1 MTLKKP
7 GHALSKDFL
16 ETLMLIHVNVFRNK
30 QLPLPLNQY
39 VLLMFI
45 NTEGVIT
52 NSSASE
58 MLKISK
64 QQMSTVAERL
74 LEQGY
79 ISKNTDCHDRRRCLL
94 ELTEKGREIIRQQN
108 GYVRKKFE
116 DRLPKLSEDEQ
127 QQLSDAINCLKI
139 SIDRMFS

>member
-1 MTLKKP
+1 MTLADT

-45 NTEGVIT
+45 NTEGSIS

-64 QQMSTVAERL
+64 QQMSTIVERL
-74 LEQGY
+74 LAQGY
-79 ISKNTDCHDRRRCLL
+79 ISKDTDCRDRRRCLL
-94 ELTEKGREIIRQQN
+94 KLTEKGREIIRQQN
-108 GYVRKKFE
+108 EYVRKKFE
-116 DRLPKLSEDEQ
+116 ERLPKLQEEEQ
-127 QQLSDAINCLKI
+127 RQLSEAINCLKN

>member
-1 MTLKKP
+1 MTLADA

-45 NTEGVIT
+45 NTEGAIS

-64 QQMSTVAERL
+64 QQMSTIVERL
-74 LEQGY
+74 LAQGY
-79 ISKNTDCHDRRRCLL
+79 ISKDTDCRDRRRCLL
-94 ELTEKGREIIRQQN
+94 KLTEKGREIIRQQN
-108 GYVRKKFE
+108 EYVRKKFE
-116 DRLPKLSEDEQ
+116 ERLPKLQEEEQ
-127 QQLSDAINCLKI
+127 RQLSEAINCLKN

>member
-1 MTLKKP
+1 MTLADA
-7 GHALSKDFL
+7 GHALSKCFL

-45 NTEGVIT
+45 NTEGAIS

-64 QQMSTVAERL
+64 QQMSTIVERL
-74 LEQGY
+74 LAQGY
-79 ISKNTDCHDRRRCLL
+79 ISKDTDCRDRRRCLL

>member
-1 MTLKKP
+1 MTLKNP
-7 GHALSKDFL
+7 EHTLSKDFL

-45 NTEGVIT
+45 NTEGAIT

-79 ISKNTDCHDRRRCLL
+79 ISKNTDCRDRRRCLL

-108 GYVRKKFE
+108 EYVRKKFE
-116 DRLPKLSEDEQ
+116 DRLQKLSGEEQ
-127 QQLSDAINCLKI
+127 QQLSEAINCLKN

>member
-1 MTLKKP
+1 MTLKNP

-16 ETLMLIHVNVFRNK
+16 EALMLIHVNVFRNK

-45 NTEGVIT
+45 NTEGAIT

-79 ISKNTDCHDRRRCLL
+79 ISKNTDCRDRRRCLL

-108 GYVRKKFE
+108 EYVRKKFE
-116 DRLPKLSEDEQ
+116 DRLQKLSGEEQ
-127 QQLSDAINCLKI
+127 QQLSEAINCLKN

>member
-1 MTLKKP
+1 MTLADT

-45 NTEGVIT
+45 NTEGSIS

-64 QQMSTVAERL
+64 QQMSTIVERL
-74 LEQGY
+74 LAQGY
-79 ISKNTDCHDRRRCLL
+79 ISKDTDCRDRRRCLL
-94 ELTEKGREIIRQQN
+94 KLTEKGRDIIRQQN
-108 GYVRKKFE
+108 EYVRKKFE
-116 DRLPKLSEDEQ
+116 DRLPKLPKEEQ
-127 QQLSDAINCLKI
+127 LQLSEAINCLKN

>member
-1 MTLKKP
+1 MTLADT

-45 NTEGVIT
+45 NTEGAIT

-58 MLKISK
+58 ILKISK

-79 ISKNTDCHDRRRCLL
+79 ISKNTDCRDRRRCLL

-127 QQLSDAINCLKI
+127 QQLSEAINCLKI

>member
-1 MTLKKP
+1 MTLADT

-45 NTEGVIT
+45 NTEGAIS

-64 QQMSTVAERL
+64 QQMSTIVERL
-74 LEQGY
+74 LAQGY
-79 ISKNTDCHDRRRCLL
+79 ISKDTDCRDRRRCLL

-108 GYVRKKFE
+108 EYVRKKFE
-116 DRLPKLSEDEQ
+116 DRLPKL
-127 QQLSDAINCLKI
+127 
-139 SIDRMFS
+139 

>member
-1 MTLKKP
+1 MTLADT

-45 NTEGVIT
+45 NTEGAIS

-64 QQMSTVAERL
+64 QQMSTIVERL
-74 LEQGY
+74 LAQGY

-94 ELTEKGREIIRQQN
+94 ALTEKGREIIRHQN
-108 GYVRKKFE
+108 EYVRKKFE
-116 DRLPKLSEDEQ
+116 DRLPKLAEQ
-127 QQLSDAINCLKI
+127 EQRQLSEAINCLKI

>member
-1 MTLKKP
+1 MTLADT

-45 NTEGVIT
+45 NTEGAIT

-79 ISKNTDCHDRRRCLL
+79 ISKNTDCRDRRRCLL

-127 QQLSDAINCLKI
+127 QQLSEAINCLKI

>member
-1 MTLKKP
+1 MTLADT

-45 NTEGVIT
+45 NTEGAIT

-79 ISKNTDCHDRRRCLL
+79 ISKNTDCRDRRRCLL

>member
-1 MTLKKP
+1 MTLADT

-45 NTEGVIT
+45 NTEGAIS

-64 QQMSTVAERL
+64 QQMSTIVERL
-74 LEQGY
+74 LAQGY
-79 ISKNTDCHDRRRCLL
+79 ISKDTDCRDRRRCLL
-94 ELTEKGREIIRQQN
+94 KLTEKGREIIRQQN
-108 GYVRKKFE
+108 EYVRKKFE
-116 DRLPKLSEDEQ
+116 ERLPKLQEEEQ
-127 QQLSDAINCLKI
+127 RQLA
-139 SIDRMFS
+139 R

>member
-1 MTLKKP
+1 MTLADT
-7 GHALSKDFL
+7 GHALSNDFL

-45 NTEGVIT
+45 NTEGAIS

-64 QQMSTVAERL
+64 QQMSTIVERL
-74 LEQGY
+74 LAQGY
-79 ISKNTDCHDRRRCLL
+79 ISKDTDCRDRRRCLL
-94 ELTEKGREIIRQQN
+94 KLTEKGREIIRQQN
-108 GYVRKKFE
+108 EYVRKKFE
-116 DRLPKLSEDEQ
+116 ERLPKLQEEEQ
-127 QQLSDAINCLKI
+127 RQLSEAINCLKN

>member
-1 MTLKKP
+1 MTLKNP
-7 GHALSKDFL
+7 EHTLSKDFL

-45 NTEGVIT
+45 NTEGAIT

-127 QQLSDAINCLKI
+127 QQLSEAINCLKI

>member
-1 MTLKKP
+1 MTLKNP

-45 NTEGVIT
+45 NTEGAIT

-79 ISKNTDCHDRRRCLL
+79 ISKNTDCRDRRRCLL
-94 ELTEKGREIIRQQN
+94 ELTKKGREIIRQQN
-108 GYVRKKFE
+108 EYVRKKFE
-116 DRLPKLSEDEQ
+116 DRLQKLSGEEQ
-127 QQLSDAINCLKI
+127 QQLSEAINCLKN

>member
-1 MTLKKP
+1 MTLKNP
-7 GHALSKDFL
+7 GHALSTDFL

-45 NTEGVIT
+45 NTEGAIT

-79 ISKNTDCHDRRRCLL
+79 ISKNTDCRDRRRCLL

-127 QQLSDAINCLKI
+127 QQLSEAINCLKI

>member
-1 MTLKKP
+1 MNLKNP

-45 NTEGVIT
+45 NTEGAIT

-79 ISKNTDCHDRRRCLL
+79 ISKNTDCRDRRRCLL

-108 GYVRKKFE
+108 EYVRKKFE
-116 DRLPKLSEDEQ
+116 DRLQKLSGEEQ
-127 QQLSDAINCLKI
+127 QQLSEAINCLKN

>member
-1 MTLKKP
+1 MTLKTP
-7 GHALSKDFL
+7 EHTLSKDFL

-45 NTEGVIT
+45 NTEGAIT

-79 ISKNTDCHDRRRCLL
+79 ISKSTDCRDRRRCLL

>member
-1 MTLKKP
+1 MTLADT

-30 QLPLPLNQY
+30 QPPLPLNQY

-45 NTEGVIT
+45 NTEGAIT

-79 ISKNTDCHDRRRCLL
+79 ISKNTDCRDRRRCLL

-108 GYVRKKFE
+108 EYVRKKFE
-116 DRLPKLSEDEQ
+116 DRLPKLSENEQ

>member
-1 MTLKKP
+1 MNLKNP

-45 NTEGVIT
+45 NTEGAIS

-64 QQMSTVAERL
+64 QQMSTIVERL
-74 LEQGY
+74 LAQGY
-79 ISKNTDCHDRRRCLL
+79 ISKDTDCRDRRRCLL
-94 ELTEKGREIIRQQN
+94 KLTEKGRDIIRQQN
-108 GYVRKKFE
+108 EYVRKKFE
-116 DRLPKLSEDEQ
+116 ERLPKLQEEEQ
-127 QQLSDAINCLKI
+127 RQLSEAINCLKN

>member
-1 MTLKKP
+1 MTLADT

-45 NTEGVIT
+45 NTEGAIS

-64 QQMSTVAERL
+64 QQMSTIVERL
-74 LEQGY
+74 LAQGY
-79 ISKNTDCHDRRRCLL
+79 ISQDTDCRDRRRCLL

-108 GYVRKKFE
+108 EYVRKKFE
-116 DRLPKLSEDEQ
+116 DRLQKLSGEEQ
-127 QQLSDAINCLKI
+127 QQLSEAINCLKN

>member
-1 MTLKKP
+1 MTLKNP
-7 GHALSKDFL
+7 EHTLSKDFL

-45 NTEGVIT
+45 NTEGAIT

-94 ELTEKGREIIRQQN
+94 KLTEKGREIIRQQN
-108 GYVRKKFE
+108 EYVRKKFE
-116 DRLPKLSEDEQ
+116 DRLPMLSGEEQQHLSE
-127 QQLSDAINCLKI
+127 AINCLKN

>member
-1 MTLKKP
+1 MTLADT

-45 NTEGVIT
+45 NTEGAIS

-64 QQMSTVAERL
+64 QQMSTIVERL
-74 LEQGY
+74 LAQGY
-79 ISKNTDCHDRRRCLL
+79 ISKDTDCRDRRRCLL

-108 GYVRKKFE
+108 EYVRKKFE
-116 DRLPKLSEDEQ
+116 ERLPKLQEEEQ
-127 QQLSDAINCLKI
+127 RQLSEAINCLKN

>member
-1 MTLKKP
+1 MTLADT

-45 NTEGVIT
+45 NTEGAIS

-64 QQMSTVAERL
+64 QQMSTIVERL
-74 LEQGY
+74 LAQGY
-79 ISKNTDCHDRRRCLL
+79 ISKDTDCRDRRRCLL
-94 ELTEKGREIIRQQN
+94 KLTEKGRDIIRQQN
-108 GYVRKKFE
+108 EYVRKKFE
-116 DRLPKLSEDEQ
+116 ERLPKLQEEEQ
-127 QQLSDAINCLKI
+127 RQLSEAINCLKN

>member
-1 MTLKKP
+1 MTLADT

-45 NTEGVIT
+45 NTEGAIS

-64 QQMSTVAERL
+64 QQMSTIVERL
-74 LEQGY
+74 LAQGY
-79 ISKNTDCHDRRRCLL
+79 ISKDTDCRDRRRCLL
-94 ELTEKGREIIRQQN
+94 KLTEKGREIIRQQN
-108 GYVRKKFE
+108 EYVRKKFE
-116 DRLPKLSEDEQ
+116 ERLPKLQEEEQ
-127 QQLSDAINCLKI
+127 RQLSEAINCLKN

>member
-1 MTLKKP
+1 MTLADT

-45 NTEGVIT
+45 NTEGSIS

-64 QQMSTVAERL
+64 QQMSTIVERL
-74 LEQGY
+74 LAQGY
-79 ISKNTDCHDRRRCLL
+79 ISKDTDCRDRRRCLL
-94 ELTEKGREIIRQQN
+94 KLTEKGRDIIRQQN
-108 GYVRKKFE
+108 EYVRKKFE
-116 DRLPKLSEDEQ
+116 DRLPKLPEKEQ
-127 QQLSDAINCLKI
+127 LQLSEAINCLKN